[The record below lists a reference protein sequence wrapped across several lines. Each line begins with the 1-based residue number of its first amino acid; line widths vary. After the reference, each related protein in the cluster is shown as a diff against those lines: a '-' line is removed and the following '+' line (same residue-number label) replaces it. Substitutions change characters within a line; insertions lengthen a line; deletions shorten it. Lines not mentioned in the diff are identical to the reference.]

1 MEDQLNCS
9 INNAIIQE
17 VVKLAH
23 RQGNDLQNIKVES
36 RDELRRLVIRV
47 NRFSDYLW
55 ERLVELEALEFE

>member
-9 INNAIIQE
+9 INDAIIQE